1 LTERINTGIYY
12 SFSIQISNEIEN
24 VTEEPTQPAA
34 EQIAEFSIQLLGKR
48 YSEELRDPSSAL
60 YRLLV
65 EEFISEVRGL
75 LLLFLKL
82 LDGALISF

>member
-1 LTERINTGIYY
+1 MTERINTGIYY

-65 EEFISEVRGL
+65 EEFISEVRDL
-75 LLLFLKL
+75 LLLILKL